1 MKMSSDKKG
10 VFFLVI
16 IFAVIIGAGIFI
28 GVSLRADPASD
39 TLKSDEVIR
48 TLLVISDGNGNAL
61 TSDVL
66 FYYPESQ
73 KSALFNIPLN
83 TGDIYSSLVGKDGR
97 EGRTDRIDA
106 VYREC
111 GFEAYAKEI
120 GILLGK
126 EIPFAIDISLE
137 DFGKLTDLLGGFSV
151 FVPSPV
157 DGVSPD
163 GERWLLPFGVV
174 TLDGDKIQTYVTY
187 RTEGEDDSDVVS
199 RRQTAV
205 MSMLTAIHAQRA
217 ALLDKKNFPLY
228 AEKLHTDLTEKNLYK
243 LISYLSNINVET
255 DHLIPQT
262 IQGSLRRLPSTGETV
277 LFPLFEGQLIKDV
290 VQQAED
296 SLIHEGGSSYRYVLQ
311 VLNGTTVKGSAS
323 NASILLNGLGNFDVL
338 PAADADRNDYEHT
351 VIINYMQ
358 SDTSEALTSLSN
370 FITCKNIEHRPSSSL
385 AGESN
390 SDFTVILGKDWD
402 GRYVRGGYVNP
413 ENLPQEETASEDGES
428 AEGSGASESAEV
440 TKTE

>member
-1 MKMSSDKKG
+1 
-10 VFFLVI
+10 
-16 IFAVIIGAGIFI
+16 
-28 GVSLRADPASD
+28 
-39 TLKSDEVIR
+39 
-48 TLLVISDGNGNAL
+48 
-61 TSDVL
+61 
-66 FYYPESQ
+66 
-73 KSALFNIPLN
+73 
-83 TGDIYSSLVGKDGR
+83 
-97 EGRTDRIDA
+97 
-106 VYREC
+106 
-111 GFEAYAKEI
+111 
-120 GILLGK
+120 
-126 EIPFAIDISLE
+126 
-137 DFGKLTDLLGGFSV
+137 
-151 FVPSPV
+151 
-157 DGVSPD
+157 
-163 GERWLLPFGVV
+163 
-174 TLDGDKIQTYVTY
+174 
-187 RTEGEDDSDVVS
+187 
-199 RRQTAV
+199 TAV

-358 SDTSEALTSLSN
+358 SDTSEALTALSN

-413 ENLPQEETASEDGES
+413 ENLPQEETASEGGES
-428 AEGSGASESAEV
+428 AEASGASESAEV